1 MAGTQKKLAFGDD
14 SNTSDTFPDD
24 FITEE
29 ILNNFKE
36 EAAELLERVET
47 NVLFLE
53 RDLLNI
59 NLVRDIFRDV
69 HTIKGNCT
77 IFSMN
82 REEELCIA
90 VEDILQEVIDRQRV
104 LSRRLVR
111 RLLDF
116 TEEMKLLISQ
126 SFEYKESSCEAP
138 RLLGE
143 ILLELGAVSSEALER
158 ALRIQ
163 DKSSLGEIL
172 LELGDISREDLDK
185 AVEIQIKAGKRHD
198 RVIEESNKNE
208 NSIRVE
214 LARLDS
220 LFDIV
225 GKVMVKGLCIREP
238 ERFYELVKEL
248 NQVAISLRLVSLESL
263 FIKLER
269 LVLQERERSGKG
281 VRLELFGSEIE
292 MDRLVMQQISAPLIH
307 IVRNAIDHGIESRGE
322 RVEKGKPEEGV
333 ISIRA
338 NYKADEIIIRIR
350 DDGRGINRKR
360 VLEKAREIGELRH
373 KEELLDDDEISLL
386 IYKPG
391 LSTAGSES
399 SLSGRGIG
407 MDVVK
412 RDVELVDGRI
422 EIDSEEG
429 RGTEVALI
437 IPLSPNIIEGLVV
450 KIEERL
456 YLLHTACVE
465 DYFNLD
471 NVKLLYEDGEVKLVN
486 SELEKIDCLRPFSE
500 GEQEEW
506 GTSSALGVVVK
517 ISNKKVCLLVDELVG
532 REQVILTRGFAIL
545 SNGDIGELLGE
556 EILAGMLDNRG
567 EV

>member
-1 MAGTQKKLAFGDD
+1 MIGVDENLSFDDD
-14 SNTSDTFPDD
+14 SDSSADD
-24 FITEE
+24 YITEE

-36 EAAELLERVET
+36 EAAELLGRVET

-69 HTIKGNCT
+69 HTLKGNCT

-82 REEELCIA
+82 REEELCVA

-104 LSRRLVR
+104 LSKRLVR
-111 RLLDF
+111 RLIDF
-116 TEEMKLLISQ
+116 TKEMKLLLSQ
-126 SFEYKESSCEAP
+126 SIDFKDQVIESP

-143 ILLELGAVSSEALER
+143 ILLELGAVSGEALER
-158 ALRIQ
+158 ALRLQ

-185 AVEIQIKAGKRHD
+185 AVDIQLKVGKRHD
-198 RVIEESNKNE
+198 RVIEEANKNE

-214 LARLDS
+214 LAKLDS

-238 ERFYELVKEL
+238 EKFREMIKEL
-248 NQVAISLRLVSLESL
+248 NQVALSLRMISLESL
-263 FIKLER
+263 FVKLDR
-269 LVLQERERSGKG
+269 LVRQERERSGKG
-281 VRLELFGSEIE
+281 LKLELFGSEIE

-338 NYKADEIIIRIR
+338 NYKADEIIIKVS
-350 DDGRGINRKR
+350 DDGRGIDRKR
-360 VLEKAREIGELRH
+360 VLEKAREIGEL
-373 KEELLDDDEISLL
+373 EQQDELLNDDEISSLL
-386 IYKPG
+386 YRPG
-391 LSTAGSES
+391 LSTADSECN
-399 SLSGRGIG
+399 LSGRGIG

-422 EIDSEEG
+422 EIESREG
-429 RGTEVALI
+429 QGTAVSLI
-437 IPLSPNIIEGLVV
+437 IPLSQNIIEGLVV
-450 KIEERL
+450 KIDERL
-456 YLLHTACVE
+456 YLLHTACIE

-471 NVKLLYEDGEVKLVN
+471 SIKLFYEEGELLLLN
-486 SELEKIDCLRPFSE
+486 SNLEKIECVRPFND
-500 GEQEEW
+500 GESQEWEK
-506 GTSSALGVVVK
+506 SSALGVVVNMADK
-517 ISNKKVCLLVDELVG
+517 RVCLLVDELVG

-545 SNGDIGELLGE
+545 SNGDIGELIDE
-556 EILAGMLDNRG
+556 EILGGMLEKRG
-567 EV
+567 KVR

>member
-1 MAGTQKKLAFGDD
+1 MIGVDENLSFDDD
-14 SNTSDTFPDD
+14 SDSSADD
-24 FITEE
+24 YITEE

-69 HTIKGNCT
+69 HTLKGNCT

-82 REEELCIA
+82 REEELCVA

-104 LSRRLVR
+104 LSKRLVR
-111 RLLDF
+111 RLIDF
-116 TEEMKLLISQ
+116 TEEMKLLLSQ
-126 SFEYKESSCEAP
+126 SIDFKDQVIESP

-143 ILLELGAVSSEALER
+143 ILLELGAVSGEALER
-158 ALRIQ
+158 ALRLQ

-185 AVEIQIKAGKRHD
+185 AVDIQLKVGKRHD
-198 RVIEESNKNE
+198 RVIEEANKNE

-214 LARLDS
+214 LAKLDS

-238 ERFYELVKEL
+238 EKFREMIKEL
-248 NQVAISLRLVSLESL
+248 NQVALSLRMISLESL
-263 FIKLER
+263 FVKLDR
-269 LVLQERERSGKG
+269 LVRQERERSGKG
-281 VRLELFGSEIE
+281 LKLELFGSEIE

-338 NYKADEIIIRIR
+338 NYKADEIIIKVS
-350 DDGRGINRKR
+350 DDGRGIDRKR
-360 VLEKAREIGELRH
+360 VLEKAREIGEL
-373 KEELLDDDEISLL
+373 EQQDELLNDDEISSLL
-386 IYKPG
+386 YRPG
-391 LSTAGSES
+391 LSTADSECN
-399 SLSGRGIG
+399 LSGRGIG

-422 EIDSEEG
+422 EIESREG
-429 RGTEVALI
+429 QGTAVSLI
-437 IPLSPNIIEGLVV
+437 IPLSQNIIEGLVV
-450 KIEERL
+450 KIDERL
-456 YLLHTACVE
+456 YLLHTACIE

-471 NVKLLYEDGEVKLVN
+471 SIKLFYEEGELLLLN
-486 SELEKIDCLRPFSE
+486 SNLEKIECVRPFND
-500 GEQEEW
+500 GESQEWEK
-506 GTSSALGVVVK
+506 SSALGVVVNMADK
-517 ISNKKVCLLVDELVG
+517 RVCLLVDELVG

-545 SNGDIGELLGE
+545 SNGDIGELIDE
-556 EILAGMLDNRG
+556 EILGGMLEKRG
-567 EV
+567 KVR